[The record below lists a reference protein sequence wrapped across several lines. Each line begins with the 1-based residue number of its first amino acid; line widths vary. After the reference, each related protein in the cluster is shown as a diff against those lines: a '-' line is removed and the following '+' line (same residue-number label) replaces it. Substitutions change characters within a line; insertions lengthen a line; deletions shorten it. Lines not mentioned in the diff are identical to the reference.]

1 MSSATFLQRE
11 FIGPQ
16 AVATD
21 WINIS
26 NQVINRDIRLSI
38 ISSQVIRL
46 NQDTSRVISRLI
58 SNRDTQSQDINSRD
72 INSQRINL
80 HINPSRLRIRE
91 GMLLL
96 HRPSNW

>member
-58 SNRDTQSQDINSRD
+58 NSRD